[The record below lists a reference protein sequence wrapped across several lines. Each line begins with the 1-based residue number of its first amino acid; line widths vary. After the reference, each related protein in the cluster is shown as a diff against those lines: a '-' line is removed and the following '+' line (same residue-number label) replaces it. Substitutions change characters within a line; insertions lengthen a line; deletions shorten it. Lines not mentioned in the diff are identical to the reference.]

1 MDLTVALTGLLPFAV
16 LVAAIVA
23 WPLSRVLLVFY
34 RRAVERGMQSLS
46 AAQPA
51 AATAPAARRPPPA
64 APLVLRALDA
74 HPPARAHP
82 DLQRS
87 LQGVWQPAWAQ
98 VIGGLGFAL
107 VMLAGQLAS
116 ERSGPFHVAQ
126 LVYLLPVYLWPTLLA
141 VMLVSMIDPR
151 QRRRWLLA
159 YAALIAGVSLVAWA
173 RNPDLG
179 LLGVPLV
186 WLLANGPATLMLLGY
201 LHRSIRAVGPLVLP
215 FMVVVALSSQL
226 LVLLIGSF
234 DTLTMGLVVVG
245 QHLGLGATELFIGT
259 MVVGLLLGM
268 PLCWPFLQH
277 LGQAY
282 QRKALSEQSITL
294 DAMWLMFGFVQSVGL
309 VFEGPA
315 WGLIGVAAFGTYA
328 LLRRAVW
335 ALQARRRETA
345 VPRQLLLLRVFA
357 LGSRSEAFFHKL
369 RQYWAPVGPVTM
381 IAGPDLVTTTVEPH
395 EFLAFLG
402 GSLQQHFVR
411 DDADLNHR
419 LLHLDRSPDPDGR
432 YRIGEFFCH
441 GNTWEQTMV
450 RLACSS
456 DAILMDLRGFGDN
469 NAGCRTELGYLLD
482 RVDLERVVFLVDA
495 TTRMSELE
503 SNVQTL
509 WAQLALDSPNRRVAA
524 PALRLFTL
532 EHQSREMLQSLMT
545 HLLVPPAAHADAPA
559 AAGPLTR
566 AESVTPVARQA

>member
-16 LVAAIVA
+16 LVAAVVA

-34 RRAVERGMQSLS
+34 RRSVERGMQSLS
-46 AAQPA
+46 AAQ
-51 AATAPAARRPPPA
+51 TAPPARPAGHRPPPA
-64 APLVLRALDA
+64 APLVLCPLDA
-74 HPPARAHP
+74 NPPASDHP

-98 VIGGLGFAL
+98 VIGGLGFAA
-107 VMLAGQLAS
+107 VMLTGQLAS
-116 ERSGPFHVAQ
+116 DRSGPFNLAKPIV
-126 LVYLLPVYLWPTLLA
+126 LLPVYLWPALVA
-141 VMLVSMIDPR
+141 VMLVSMVDAR
-151 QRRRWLLA
+151 QRRRWLIA
-159 YAALIAGVSLVAWA
+159 YALLIAGVSVVAAA
-173 RNPDLG
+173 RNPELG

-245 QHLGLGATELFIGT
+245 QQLGLGATELFIGT

-282 QRKALSEQSITL
+282 QRKTLSEQSITL

-315 WGLIGVAAFGTYA
+315 WGLIGVAAYGTYA
-328 LLRRAVW
+328 VLRRLVW
-335 ALQARRRETA
+335 AHQARHRQA
-345 VPRQLLLLRVFA
+345 AAPRQLLLLRVFA
-357 LGSRSEAFFHKL
+357 LGARSEAFFHKL
-369 RQYWAPVGPVTM
+369 RLYWAPVGPVTM

-419 LLHLDRSPDPDGR
+419 LLHLDREPDPDGR
-432 YRIGEFFCH
+432 YRVGEFFCH
-441 GNTWEQTMV
+441 GNTWEQTML

-456 DAILMDLRGFGDN
+456 DAILMDLRGFGKD
-469 NAGCRTELGYLLD
+469 NAGCLTELGYLLD
-482 RVDLERVVFLVDA
+482 RVELQRVVFLVDS

-503 SNVQTL
+503 SNVQAL
-509 WAQLALDSPNRRVAA
+509 WAQLALDSPNRRTAE
-524 PALRLFTL
+524 PAMRVFTL
-532 EHQSREMLQSLMT
+532 EHQSREMLQALMT
-545 HLLVPPAAHADAPA
+545 HLLTPQAGRSASPA
-559 AAGPLTR
+559 AAPGR